1 MVDFKVTVVPN
12 CTHASPSIEK
22 TFFYRTP
29 NILFNSCKPYLG
41 IGVRKVL
48 TFTMKTLTVSVVCAC
63 AELGKIFGRGRIEL
77 GELSWTV

>member
-1 MVDFKVTVVPN
+1 MEAPFL
-12 CTHASPSIEK
+12 
-22 TFFYRTP
+22 YGTP

-41 IGVRKVL
+41 IGVGKVW

-77 GELSWTV
+77 GALSWTV